1 MFVTDFES
9 MFQRQKDNQQT
20 LIDIGTYNAYKSSDI
35 IDIPQDDVGLCSYH
49 VQQLMSE
56 IGELLEA
63 DKRWKNFRNKQFD
76 KLAKKEEI
84 ADCFIVL
91 MNIAMFSGID
101 GEEMQRA
108 IRTQPDTHNYRSH
121 FRTVSHLYPLWN
133 ARCSVHVPQIK

>member
-9 MFQRQKDNQQT
+9 MFQRQKDNQQM

-108 IRTQPDTHNYRSH
+108 ISKKIT
-121 FRTVSHLYPLWN
+121 TVSKRINLD
-133 ARCSVHVPQIK
+133 A